1 MKDILKSEKIAVLG
15 NSIFLKQQYE
25 IIRIDIDDLIFVKSN
40 LNSVIFQ
47 TSQNSFHVISSI
59 KLVEQKLSR
68 KGFYR
73 ISRSHIVRINKIN
86 SINKSHLKI
95 GNLEIKI
102 GTGYKLP
109 FLNLL

>member
-40 LNSVIFQ
+40 LNNVIFQ

-59 KLVEQKLSR
+59 
-68 KGFYR
+68 
-73 ISRSHIVRINKIN
+73 
-86 SINKSHLKI
+86 
-95 GNLEIKI
+95 
-102 GTGYKLP
+102 
-109 FLNLL
+109 